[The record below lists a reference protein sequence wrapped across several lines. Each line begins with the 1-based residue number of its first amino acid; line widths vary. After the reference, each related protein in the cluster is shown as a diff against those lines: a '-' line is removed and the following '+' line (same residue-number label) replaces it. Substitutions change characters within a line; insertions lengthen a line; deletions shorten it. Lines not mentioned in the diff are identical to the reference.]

1 MSNKTSQEKIKAF
14 VERWTGKG
22 YEKGESQM
30 FWIELLTDVLGVETP
45 SEIISFEDQVKLDH
59 TSFIDAYIKT
69 THVMI
74 EQKSIDKN
82 LRAPIKQSDGKSLT
96 SFAQAKRYAAELP
109 YSMRP
114 RWIVTCNFKSFLI
127 YDMEQPQG
135 EPFEILLENLPK
147 EAHKLLF
154 LVEDKDVNLRHE
166 MEVSMKAGEIVG
178 KLYDAFL
185 AQYEGETT
193 QEDLH
198 ALNVLCVRL
207 VFCLYAEDADIFAKD
222 QFADYLQSY
231 KPENLRVA
239 LKELFEVLDTPI
251 EKRSRFLSENLK
263 AFPYVNGSLFS
274 QQPGEDIPQITQETA
289 DLLIRHASQD
299 FDWSDISPTI
309 FGAVFESTLNP
320 ETRRKGGMHYTSI
333 ENIHKVIDPLFMD
346 DLNEEFDDIRVRPK
360 GKPRTQRLYALQDKL
375 ASLVILDPAC
385 GSGNF
390 LTETYISL
398 RRLENRILQELFG
411 MEKGVGFKE
420 ISPIKVHIHQFYG
433 IEINDFAVSVA
444 KTALWIA
451 ESQMLN
457 ETERII
463 QFDNNYLPL
472 KSYNNITEGNAL
484 RINWEE
490 IVPKDR
496 LSYIIGN
503 PPFVG
508 KSFQTK
514 EQKDDMAFVM
524 SDVKNYGNLDYVTC
538 WHKKVADFIKDT
550 SCEAALVSTNSICQ
564 GIAVPPLWNYLF
576 AKGIHINF
584 AWPTFKWDSESSLKA
599 AVHCVIIGFSYI
611 ERKKK
616 FILSEEKRYTHV
628 DNINAY
634 LLDADNIIIEDIHE
648 PICDVPQ
655 TAVGSFPTDGGHL
668 VLQENEMEDFI
679 KKEPSVTPY
688 VKMFLGPWEF
698 INNHKRYCLW
708 LKNCPPSLLCKM
720 PHVLK
725 RLKEVKEFRLA
736 SSKKQTQNRA
746 ETPHLFAEDRQPDSN
761 YILFPRTSS
770 ANRQYIPIGFLGKD
784 TIAGD
789 TIIIPNATVYHFGV
803 LTSCVHQ
810 TWIKLLC
817 GRMKSDYRYS
827 GTLVYNTF
835 PWPTPTPEQRANIE
849 QTAQAILDARNKYPE
864 SSLADMYGD
873 TMFLFPELLKA
884 HRENDKAVMQA
895 YGFPKDFS
903 ESDIV
908 AELFKMYKAMTEGK
922 K

>member
-1 MSNKTSQEKIKAF
+1 MSNKISAQKVKAF

-22 YEKGESQM
+22 YEKGESQI

-59 TSFIDAYIKT
+59 TSFIDAYIKS

-82 LRAPIKQSDGKSLT
+82 LRAPIKQSDGKFLT

-127 YDMEQPQG
+127 YDMEQPQD

-147 EAHKLLF
+147 EANKLLF
-154 LVEDKDVNLRHE
+154 LIEDKDVNLKHE

-193 QEDLH
+193 QDDLH

-346 DLNEEFDDIRVRPK
+346 ELNEEFDDIRVRPK

-398 RRLENRILQELFG
+398 RRLENRIIQELFS
-411 MEKGVGFKE
+411 MEKGVGFEE
-420 ISPIKVHIHQFYG
+420 ITPIKVHIQQFYG

-484 RINWEE
+484 RINWED
-490 IVPKDR
+490 IVPKDK

-508 KSFQTK
+508 ARMMDA
-514 EQKDDMAFVM
+514 EQKK
-524 SDVKNYGNLDYVTC
+524 DVLDIFGAKWKNAGNLDYVAC
-538 WHKKVADFIKDT
+538 WYKKASDFITDT
-550 SCEAALVSTNSICQ
+550 NIRCALVSTNSICQ
-564 GIAVPPLWNYLF
+564 GESVANLWKPIFND
-576 AKGIHINF
+576 GTRINF
-584 AWPTFKWDSESSLKA
+584 AYRTFRWDSESSQKA
-599 AVHCVIIGFSYI
+599 HVHCIIVSFCKGKTKNIIFDGDKI
-611 ERKKK
+611 IHAK
-616 FILSEEKRYTHV
+616 
-628 DNINAY
+628 NINGY
-634 LLDADNIIIEDIHE
+634 LIDSDDVWIESRTK
-648 PICDVPQ
+648 PICDVPEIGIGNKP
-655 TAVGSFPTDGGHL
+655 VDGGNYL
-668 VLQENEMEDFI
+668 FTEEEMNDFI
-679 KKEPSVTPY
+679 KIEPKSSNYFKPFY
-688 VKMFLGPWEF
+688 GAYEF
-698 INNHKRYCLW
+698 INRKPRYCLW
-708 LKNCPPSLLCKM
+708 LGKCSPAELKSM
-720 PHVLK
+720 PQCIKVIEAV
-725 RLKEVKEFRLA
+725 RDFRL
-736 SSKKQTQNRA
+736 SSKSPGTIRLADKPTHFHVENMPQGAIMIIPQV
-746 ETPHLFAEDRQPDSN
+746 
-761 YILFPRTSS
+761 SS
-770 ANRQYIPIGFLGKD
+770 ERRKYVPMGFMTDVMCSDKVRLL
-784 TIAGD
+784 
-789 TIIIPNATVYHFGV
+789 PNATLYHFGIME
-803 LTSCVHQ
+803 SNVHMA
-810 TWIKLLC
+810 WMRAICCRL
-817 GRMKSDYRYS
+817 KSDYSY
-827 GTLVYNTF
+827 TINDVYNNF
-835 PWPTPTPEQRANIE
+835 PWPSPTSEQQARIE
-849 QTAQAILDARNKYPE
+849 KTAQAILDARSLYPD
-864 SSLADMYGD
+864 SSLADLYDPVLMP
-873 TMFLFPELLKA
+873 PELLKA

-908 AELFKMYKAMTEGK
+908 AALFKLYKAMTEA
-922 K
+922 

>member
-1 MSNKTSQEKIKAF
+1 MSNKISAQKIKAF

-22 YEKGESQM
+22 YEKGESQI

-59 TSFIDAYIKT
+59 TSFIDAYIKS

-82 LRAPIKQSDGKSLT
+82 LRAPIKQSDGKFLT

-127 YDMEQPQG
+127 YDMEQPQD

-147 EAHKLLF
+147 EANKLLF
-154 LVEDKDVNLRHE
+154 LIEDKDVNLKHE
-166 MEVSMKAGEIVG
+166 MEVSMKAGDIVG

-251 EKRSRFLSENLK
+251 EKRSRFLSDNLK

-309 FGAVFESTLNP
+309 FGAVFESTLNQ

-375 ASLVILDPAC
+375 ANIIILDPAC

-420 ISPIKVHIHQFYG
+420 ITPIKGHIRQFYG
-433 IEINDFAVSVA
+433 IESNDFAVSVA

-451 ESQMLN
+451 ESQMMA

-463 QFDNNYLPL
+463 QFDNDYLPL

-484 RINWEE
+484 RIDWEE
-490 IVPKDR
+490 VVPKDK

-508 KSFQTK
+508 ARMMDA
-514 EQKDDMAFVM
+514 EQKKDIL
-524 SDVKNYGNLDYVTC
+524 DVFGAKWKNAGNLDYVAC
-538 WHKKVADFIKDT
+538 WYKKASDYIT
-550 SCEAALVSTNSICQ
+550 GTNICCALVSTNSICQ
-564 GIAVPPLWNYLF
+564 GESVANLWKPLF
-576 AKGIHINF
+576 DDGTRINF
-584 AWPTFKWDSESSLKA
+584 AYRTFRWDSESNQKA
-599 AVHCVIIGFSYI
+599 HVHCIIVSFCKGGK
-611 ERKKK
+611 RKNIIFDNARIINAK
-616 FILSEEKRYTHV
+616 
-628 DNINAY
+628 NINGY
-634 LLDADNIIIEDIHE
+634 LIDSDNVWIESRTE
-648 PICDVPQ
+648 PLCDVPEIGIGNKP
-655 TAVGSFPTDGGHL
+655 VDGGFYL
-668 VLQENEMEDFI
+668 FTKEEMNDFVD
-679 KKEPSVTPY
+679 KEPASKVY
-688 VKMFLGPWEF
+688 FKRWYGAVEF
-698 INNHKRYCLW
+698 INNKERFCLW
-708 LKNCPPSLLCKM
+708 LGACSPSKLKSM
-720 PHVLK
+720 PQCYLRVSH
-725 RLKEVKEFRLA
+725 VKEFRL
-736 SSKKQTQNRA
+736 SSKSEGTRKIA
-746 ETPHLFAEDRQPDSN
+746 DRPTRFHVEN
-761 YILFPRTSS
+761 MPKTTYILLPQTSS
-770 ANRQYIPIGFLGKD
+770 INRRYIPMGFMTPDVLCSN
-784 TIAGD
+784 AVRV
-789 TIIIPNATVYHFGV
+789 IPDATLYHFGV
-803 LTSCVHQ
+803 LTSNIHMAWVRA
-810 TWIKLLC
+810 IC
-817 GRMKSDYRYS
+817 GRLKSDYQYS
-827 GTLVYNTF
+827 GKHVYNNF
-835 PWPTPTPEQRANIE
+835 PWPSPTPEQQAKIE
-849 QTAQAILDARNKYPE
+849 QTAQAILDARELNTNDSLDVLYDSVLMPE
-864 SSLADMYGD
+864 TLR
-873 TMFLFPELLKA
+873 KA
-884 HRENDKAVMQA
+884 HEENDKAVMQA

-908 AELFKMYKAMTEGK
+908 DALFKLYKAMTEA
-922 K
+922 